1 MSLSRTALRL
11 AVVEA
16 LSPYAQHIAASPA
29 WPTFAGAQVYDSQI
43 SPVALTEAAALP
55 VIVVSVDAA
64 KTDPHGTAQDVTTPG
79 DGKEI
84 ATLAFEIMV
93 PVKIIAEDVES
104 VELVGPTDAAA
115 KAFLEM
121 IEDQILQRL
130 GDARMNGPLRHV
142 LDAIGEIESQ
152 PYSDPDAG
160 ILLSATRLELK
171 CQIRQRE
178 RWPAPATP
186 PLTGL
191 DRLPDPL
198 RSVAQAL
205 HPASYG
211 GLIAAGLADLLGNPA
226 VFPALNT
233 LRLAA
238 NLARAAGDTP
248 PPPTDATQTPPVGDF
263 GGSVTIPQS

>member
-16 LSPYAQHIAASPA
+16 LCPYAQNIAAEPV
-29 WPTFAGAQVYDSQI
+29 WPTFAGKQVYDSQI
-43 SPVALTEAAALP
+43 SSVALAEATALP

-64 KTDPHGTAQDVTTPG
+64 KTDPHGSAQDVTLAG
-79 DGKEI
+79 DGKET

-93 PVKIIAEDVES
+93 PVTVGEGAAAS

-121 IEDQILQRL
+121 IEDQILQRI
-130 GDARMNGPLRHV
+130 GDARMDGPLRHV
-142 LDAIGEIESQ
+142 LDAIMEIDSQ
-152 PYSDPDAG
+152 PYGDADAG

-178 RWPAPATP
+178 RWPAPTQ
-186 PLTGL
+186 TGL

-205 HPASYG
+205 HPQSYG
-211 GLIAAGLADLLGNPA
+211 GEIAAGIADLLGNPA
-226 VFPALNT
+226 VFPALND
-233 LRLAA
+233 LRLAG
-238 NLARAAGDTP
+238 NLARAAGDTAP
-248 PPPTDATQTPPVGDF
+248 PATAATPTPPIGDV
-263 GGSVTIPQS
+263 GGSVAL